1 MLTWASHFPLSPH
14 DNVQAFYCGVV
25 LLELRFFEEAFS
37 MFKQSEDLFGR
48 SAPTSYN
55 LGLCLLG
62 LSRPSEALVFVVE
75 ACQLDPAFE
84 PARLVRRKLEPNM

>member
-1 MLTWASHFPLSPH
+1 
-14 DNVQAFYCGVV
+14 
-25 LLELRFFEEAFS
+25 

-48 SAPTSYN
+48 SVPTSYN

-84 PARLVRRKLEPNM
+84 PARLVRRKLEPNSASSWGVPGSGPEAPRSL